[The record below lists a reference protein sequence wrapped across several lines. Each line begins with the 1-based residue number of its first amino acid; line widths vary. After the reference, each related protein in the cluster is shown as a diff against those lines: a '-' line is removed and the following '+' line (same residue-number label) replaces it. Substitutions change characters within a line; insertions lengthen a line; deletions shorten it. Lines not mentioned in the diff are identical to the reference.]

1 MDEISKRVEEY
12 VERGAGLIRADLLS
26 EARYD
31 LIRPLLGAGM
41 SGPVQVGDREARVFI
56 WTKCDLF
63 DDWHTWLVSDVEV
76 DEERRAILFNCA
88 GFRWALFDL
97 SILPEEERVEFEKVR
112 RAMPGWVVELARWEA
127 SQLAWIA
134 HREFA
139 RLLRGEGGG
148 SGGKSERR
156 EVS

>member
-1 MDEISKRVEEY
+1 MDEISRRVEEY

-41 SGPVQVGDREARVFI
+41 SGPVQVGDCEARVFI

-97 SILPEEERVEFEKVR
+97 SILPPEVRKRFEEAKGSFSKRKIQRIGQEAKRVLRSEAKRMLEVR
-112 RAMPGWVVELARWEA
+112 KWKWLHG
-127 SQLAWIA
+127 
-134 HREFA
+134 
-139 RLLRGEGGG
+139 
-148 SGGKSERR
+148 
-156 EVS
+156 